1 MKIDPGSLVLPG
13 FKEIEIIHKATI
25 EKHGGLNVRP
35 DKKKI
40 ESALANVIIYHS
52 YISDADICTLAAV
65 VAYDFAKGHHPLPDG
80 NKRVAFVVVRMVARL
95 NGFAWKPR
103 HDEAE
108 KQIYKLAESSSSN
121 RDQELASFA
130 EWIRRSISPIIP

>member
-1 MKIDPGSLVLPG
+1 MKIAPGSLVLPG

-25 EKHGGLNVRP
+25 ERHGGLNARP

-40 ESALANVIIYHS
+40 KSALSNVIIYHS
-52 YISDADICTLAAV
+52 YVPDADICTLAAV
-65 VAYDFAKGHHPLPDG
+65 VAYDFAKGHPLPDG
-80 NKRVAFVVVRMVARL
+80 NKRVAFAVVRMVARL

-108 KQIYKLAESSSSN
+108 KQIYKLAESSSSD

-130 EWIRRSISPIIP
+130 EWIRRGTSPIAP